1 MELKELLSS
10 KDRTFWKRT
19 DDDKDDNDD
28 DYGDVDDV
36 VGNHDEY
43 PREWVYSA
51 MMCLI
56 VMMMMMIMMM
66 NMMMMMIMM
75 MNMMM
80 MMIMIMMILMNTH
93 VSGCTVRCGGGIG
106 VSLGEQSKSIS

>member
-66 NMMMMMIMM
+66 NMMMMMIM
-75 MNMMM
+75 
-80 MMIMIMMILMNTH
+80 IMMILMNTH